1 MIAIASDHRGYKMKE
16 EIKKYFQDHEI
27 EYKDYGTFSE
37 ERVDYP
43 EKAKEV
49 ALAIQEGKVEKGILI
64 CGTGLGMS
72 IAANKFKGIRCTV
85 CYSEDVARYAKKHN
99 DSNILALGAEVNTIS
114 QVIEIIRVWLATEF
128 EGERHKRRIEMIKE
142 IENKNFK

>member
-1 MIAIASDHRGYKMKE
+1 MLAIACDHRGYKMKE
-16 EIKKYFQDHEI
+16 EIIKYLKDQKL

-37 ERVDYP
+37 ERMDYP

-49 ALAIQEGKVEKGILI
+49 AEAIQRGDAEKGILI

-85 CYSEDVARYAKKHN
+85 CYSEEVARYAKTHN
-99 DSNILALGAEVNTIS
+99 DSNILALGAEVNTVS
-114 QVIEIIRVWLATEF
+114 QVIEIIRVWLAAEF

-142 IENKNFK
+142 FEKDNLK

>member
-16 EIKKYFQDHEI
+16 EIKKYLQDHDI

-43 EKAKEV
+43 EKAREV
-49 ALAIQEGKVEKGILI
+49 ALAIQGGKTEKGILI

-85 CYSEDVARYAKKHN
+85 CYSEDTARYAKKHN

-114 QVIEIIRVWLATEF
+114 QAIEIIRVWLATEF

-142 IENKNFK
+142 IENENFK

>member
-16 EIKKYFQDHEI
+16 EIMKYLKDHEI
-27 EYKDYGTFSE
+27 DFKDYGTYSE
-37 ERVDYP
+37 ERMDYP

-49 ALAIQEGKVEKGILI
+49 AQSIQEGKAEKGILI

-85 CYSEDVARYAKKHN
+85 CYSEEVARYAKKHN
-99 DSNILALGAEVNTIS
+99 NSNILALGAEVSSVS
-114 QVIEIIRVWLATEF
+114 QAIEIVRVWLATDF
-128 EGERHKRRIEMIKE
+128 EGERHERRIEMIKE
-142 IENKNFK
+142 IEKENLK

>member
-16 EIKKYFQDHEI
+16 EIKKYFNDDGI
-27 EYKDYGTFSE
+27 EFKDYGTFSE
-37 ERVDYP
+37 ERMDYP

-49 ALAIQEGKVEKGILI
+49 AQAIQGGKAEKGILI

-85 CYSEDVARYAKKHN
+85 CYSEEVARYAKKHN

-114 QVIEIIRVWLATEF
+114 QAIEIIRVWLATEF

-142 IENKNFK
+142 IENENFK